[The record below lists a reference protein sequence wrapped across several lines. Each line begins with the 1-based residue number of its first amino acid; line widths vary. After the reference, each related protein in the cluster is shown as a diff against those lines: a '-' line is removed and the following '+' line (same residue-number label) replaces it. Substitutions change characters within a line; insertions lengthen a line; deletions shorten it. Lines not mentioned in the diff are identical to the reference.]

1 MTNTLT
7 NRKRI
12 CDCERIECL
21 DGEPVVGRPC
31 RLRLWHGDRYTEIR
45 TSDVADWWCGYP
57 YAIGEICIETRNT
70 VYCGR
75 YAQEE
80 VYAR

>member
-1 MTNTLT
+1 MTHTPM

-12 CDCERIECL
+12 HACERIECL
-21 DGEPVVGRPC
+21 DEEPVVGRPC
-31 RLRLWHGDRYTEIR
+31 RLRLWCGDRYAEIR
-45 TSDVADWWCGYP
+45 TSDVADWWCGHP
-57 YAIGEICIETRNT
+57 YAPGEIRIETKNT

-80 VYAR
+80 VYA